1 MKLTLGISTCPN
13 DTYIFDAA
21 IHHKID
27 TENIEFELVMA
38 DVEELNKKAFQ
49 GDIDVTKLSYHA
61 FAYVTDKFWLADAGS
76 ALGRKNGP
84 LLIAKRPISPA
95 EITNLRIGIPGKHTT
110 ANLLLGIAFPNAA
123 NKQEL
128 LFSDIENELL
138 RDEIDLGLIIH
149 ENRFT
154 YEARGLLKIMDLG
167 DFWEQTTGLPIPLG
181 GIVVNRRLGAET
193 AQKVS
198 RVIRRSLEFAFQNP
212 KSSLPFVKQFAQEM
226 DEDVM
231 YKHIMLYVNEFS
243 LSLGNTG
250 REAVRELLRTAKEKG
265 LISSIA
271 DNIFIE

>member
-1 MKLTLGISTCPN
+1 
-13 DTYIFDAA
+13 
-21 IHHKID
+21 
-27 TENIEFELVMA
+27 
-38 DVEELNKKAFQ
+38 
-49 GDIDVTKLSYHA
+49 
-61 FAYVTDKFWLADAGS
+61 
-76 ALGRKNGP
+76 
-84 LLIAKRPISPA
+84 
-95 EITNLRIGIPGKHTT
+95 
-110 ANLLLGIAFPNAA
+110 
-123 NKQEL
+123 
-128 LFSDIENELL
+128 
-138 RDEIDLGLIIH
+138 
-149 ENRFT
+149 
-154 YEARGLLKIMDLG
+154 MDLG